1 MDYETHEEQES
12 RLAKEVKQVV
22 EDDSARLDQ
31 ARRNTKHLD
40 QLMEEGY

>member
-1 MDYETHEEQES
+1 MNNNQDEKES
-12 RLAKEVKQVV
+12 RLAKEVKGVV
-22 EDDSARLDQ
+22 EDGSARLDQ